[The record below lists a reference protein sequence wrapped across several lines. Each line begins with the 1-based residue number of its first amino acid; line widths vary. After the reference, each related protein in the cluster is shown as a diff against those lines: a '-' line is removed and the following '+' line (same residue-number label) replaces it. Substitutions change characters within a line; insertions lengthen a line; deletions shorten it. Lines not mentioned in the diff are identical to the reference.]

1 MPPPA
6 TARGARSAASST
18 PLGAA
23 GGGRR
28 GPLPDP
34 LAHPLPTPLPTS
46 PATPSAPTS
55 GLLHPLA
62 PARRPRAAS
71 GAPDRVV
78 HALLLLLLE
87 PAGPKPFAPTATRS
101 VRSHFAALPF
111 GSSLPTSPAVADALS
126 PDTFYF
132 PVVQKTV
139 SDRNAHV
146 WAVRVMCRIVG
157 IMVYLAILPA
167 NVCLNKLNW
176 WMEGKMHEYFWPGMI
191 RLGRRSF
198 PNIRIFGDQGCPPGL
213 SLSHEVGRSK
223 TSKMDY
229 LRCGG
234 SHALIGIRGPRE
246 DTVELELFACTAWRW
261 QTTGYQ
267 MLPAEDDQSWSTF
280 CFKNFT
286 VTVSYGQLAFS
297 SGFFSL
303 VYWDHDGDDILQG
316 NHITV
321 GQRRKKETGRKVRG
335 IDIDQ
340 EEDSLFLLCCLM

>member
-101 VRSHFAALPF
+101 VRSHFAALPS

-126 PDTFYF
+126 PDTLYF

-146 WAVRVMCRIVG
+146 WAVHDSI
-157 IMVYLAILPA
+157 
-167 NVCLNKLNW
+167 
-176 WMEGKMHEYFWPGMI
+176 GK
-191 RLGRRSF
+191 
-198 PNIRIFGDQGCPPGL
+198 
-213 SLSHEVGRSK
+213 EVG
-223 TSKMDY
+223 DY
-229 LRCGG
+229 GCEKRPG
-234 SHALIGIRGPRE
+234 
-246 DTVELELFACTAWRW
+246 
-261 QTTGYQ
+261 
-267 MLPAEDDQSWSTF
+267 
-280 CFKNFT
+280 
-286 VTVSYGQLAFS
+286 S
-297 SGFFSL
+297 SGL
-303 VYWDHDGDDILQG
+303 APQGGGLDDLG
-316 NHITV
+316 SKPHP
-321 GQRRKKETGRKVRG
+321 
-335 IDIDQ
+335 
-340 EEDSLFLLCCLM
+340 F

>member
-146 WAVRVMCRIVG
+146 WALREE
-157 IMVYLAILPA
+157 AE
-167 NVCLNKLNW
+167 K
-176 WMEGKMHEYFWPGMI
+176 EGAQEEQ
-191 RLGRRSF
+191 
-198 PNIRIFGDQGCPPGL
+198 NGCPPGL

-246 DTVELELFACTAWRW
+246 DTVEVK
-261 QTTGYQ
+261 
-267 MLPAEDDQSWSTF
+267 DDG
-280 CFKNFT
+280 
-286 VTVSYGQLAFS
+286 V
-297 SGFFSL
+297 
-303 VYWDHDGDDILQG
+303 LQE
-316 NHITV
+316 HFWF
-321 GQRRKKETGRKVRG
+321 EA
-335 IDIDQ
+335 
-340 EEDSLFLLCCLM
+340 